1 MKTKKI
7 RKPNGQGF
15 GSALKHSEIMDKKDG
30 KIKLLKDTIRNQQV
44 EIIELKNKVKR
55 LDELEKVNAEMEM
68 KLTERRQEVTALQ
81 AKLLEQKTKINEI
94 GLRAEVVDRY
104 ADNIE
109 TKIDFI
115 LRNSKA
121 IQQILKR

>member
-1 MKTKKI
+1 
-7 RKPNGQGF
+7 
-15 GSALKHSEIMDKKDG
+15 MDKKDE

-94 GLRAEVVDRY
+94 DLRAEIVDRY

-115 LRNSKA
+115 LAILSRAKSKRKK
-121 IQQILKR
+121 L